1 MCFLNSK
8 RQRMFQ
14 KADCHRACAQWSVL
28 LDNNVPCSWRKHIA
42 YCHWSLTVHLVTA
55 YSSWIWPEKRRSV
68 IRHWRRRSSD
78 ATASA
83 SNGASSRCRSWRGT
97 PTIPS
102 ERLSTEWNWLRTRTK
117 TWSLCLSVSPLSY
130 VLCRSLCKAGPASGV
145 FDVFGRTVLR
155 GPLRGG
161 ERKGGEGR
169 KGKGRERG
177 RAERYREG
185 REGKLTLMC
194 SWNRAAD
201 G

>member
-1 MCFLNSK
+1 M
-8 RQRMFQ
+8 
-14 KADCHRACAQWSVL
+14 
-28 LDNNVPCSWRKHIA
+28 
-42 YCHWSLTVHLVTA
+42 
-55 YSSWIWPEKRRSV
+55 
-68 IRHWRRRSSD
+68 
-78 ATASA
+78 
-83 SNGASSRCRSWRGT
+83 
-97 PTIPS
+97 
-102 ERLSTEWNWLRTRTK
+102 
-117 TWSLCLSVSPLSY
+117 
-130 VLCRSLCKAGPASGV
+130 